1 MGLIGSRTGAA
12 LALTLSV
19 LAVALGLF
27 ATLAALRDGD
37 DDGSG
42 RLVQTRITPGSSEQP
57 VLFALDGFYMSTG
70 DDGRLR
76 ALYVYPPGFYGHN
89 RGCTVEWQPFASAPE
104 AERPGLFVDPCG
116 GARFDRNGL
125 LIDGEADRGLD
136 EFETEPGIEGVIV
149 DTSVLYCGSSGDDTP
164 DDTAD
169 REECKLVG
177 VGP

>member
-19 LAVALGLF
+19 VAVALGLF
-27 ATLAALRDGD
+27 ATLAALRDD
-37 DDGSG
+37 EDERPG

-76 ALYVYPPGFYGHN
+76 ALYVYPPGFFGHN
-89 RGCTVEWQPFASAPE
+89 RGCAVEWQPFASVQD

-116 GARFDRNGL
+116 GARFDRNGA

-136 EFETEPGIEGVIV
+136 EFATEPGIEGVIV
-149 DTSVLYCGSSGDDTP
+149 DTSVLYCGSSGDTP

-169 REECKLVG
+169 REECELVG